1 MITASLVKEL
11 REKTG
16 AGMMDCKR
24 ALVET
29 DGDLEKAVDYLREKG
44 LSKAAKKADRVTAE
58 GLVASYIHGHGRIGV
73 LVEVNCETDFVARS
87 EDFQQLV
94 KDVAMQIAATNPRY
108 LTREDVPQEAIVD
121 KMTEGRL
128 EKFYRENVLLEQE
141 FVKDTDK
148 SVQQMITEM
157 IAKIGENISV
167 RRFTRYQL
175 GEGIE
180 KRQDDFASEVM
191 ATMNQ

>member
-1 MITASLVKEL
+1 
-11 REKTG
+11 
-16 AGMMDCKR
+16 
-24 ALVET
+24 
-29 DGDLEKAVDYLREKG
+29 
-44 LSKAAKKADRVTAE
+44 
-58 GLVASYIHGHGRIGV
+58 
-73 LVEVNCETDFVARS
+73 
-87 EDFQQLV
+87 
-94 KDVAMQIAATNPRY
+94 
-108 LTREDVPQEAIVD
+108 
-121 KMTEGRL
+121 MTEGRL